1 MSPLSRQPADEVPV
15 YSSRD
20 NLLID
25 TCSLVLSS
33 KNIAHR
39 IAREPDG
46 QASIYVEAELQHTAV
61 DQLERYFNENLN
73 WPLQPQAVVA
83 EATPGSPPTILLIG
97 AMALFYLVTGPFRL
111 DSPWFSSGAVDSREI
126 LYAGEYYRLAT
137 GLTLHADPAHLLS
150 NCLVGGFLLHF
161 YLQRNG
167 TGLGL
172 LLLLLAAVTA
182 NYLNVLVHGPGHLS
196 VGFSTAVFA
205 IIGIMSTQ
213 QVVEQRRPPGIRM
226 VVPFMA
232 GAALLAMLGSS
243 GGRTDLGAHLFGL
256 LSGAAFGLVSGSR
269 VLRSIR
275 RSPFLQTCAFLA
287 ALFALLGCWN
297 LALGV

>member
-1 MSPLSRQPADEVPV
+1 MSPLSRQPVDEVPV

-25 TCSLVLSS
+25 SCSLVLSS

-46 QASIYVEAELQHTAV
+46 CASIYVAAHLQRPAV
-61 DQLERYFNENLN
+61 EQLERYFNENRN
-73 WPLQPQAVVA
+73 WPPQPQAVVA
-83 EATPGSPPTILLIG
+83 ETASGSPPTILLIG
-97 AMALFYLVTGPFRL
+97 ALAIFYLVTGPFRL
-111 DSPWFSSGAVDSREI
+111 DSPWFASGAVDSRKI

-137 GLTLHADPAHLLS
+137 GLTLHADPTHLLS

-172 LLLLLAAVTA
+172 LLLLFAAVTA

-226 VVPFMA
+226 IVPFMA

-243 GGRTDLGAHLFGL
+243 GVRTDLGAHLFGL

-269 VLRSIR
+269 LLRSIR
-275 RSPFLQTCAFLA
+275 RSSFLQTCAFLTA
-287 ALFALLGCWN
+287 FFALLGCWN
-297 LALGV
+297 LARAV